1 MKPSDLNH
9 SVKEETLG
17 SLAPVLMKP
26 IAYPAFSIC
35 LALILARFLGIHI
48 TFARSQKTHMLIFTK
63 ENTIHNC
70 SCSMAICDCDYRLA
84 NLMCNCKTV
93 LPSTMEKTTYNS
105 HLTIWFIDTSVLE
118 MVLNFTRV
126 WDLKLSFCGTTPLP
140 MEYLAIWG
148 LRKLQVNKVKGQF
161 PEQSVTIPSSSNND
175 KEDLFEVHNKDRQ
188 LLAHISFQDTSL
200 FNGDSLLKS
209 YSVEN
214 VSMKHF
220 PSLLYSDVF
229 SISDDESYVVTFIY

>member
-1 MKPSDLNH
+1 
-9 SVKEETLG
+9 
-17 SLAPVLMKP
+17 MKP

-48 TFARSQKTHMLIFTK
+48 SFVRSQKNHTLIFTK
-63 ENTIHNC
+63 ENTIRNC
-70 SCSMAICDCDYRLA
+70 SCSVTIRDCDYCLA
-84 NLMCNCKTV
+84 NLMCSCKTV

-105 HLTIWFIDTSVLE
+105 HLTIWFTDTSVLE

-140 MEYLAIWG
+140 TEYLAIWG

-161 PEQSVTIPSSSNND
+161 PEQSVTISSSSNND
-175 KEDLFEVHNKDRQ
+175 KEDLPEVHKKDGQ
-188 LLAHISFQDTSL
+188 MLAHISVLDTSL
-200 FNGDSLLKS
+200 FNGYSLLKS

-214 VSMKHF
+214 VSSIMKHF

-229 SISDDESYVVTFIY
+229 FTSDNESYVVTFIY